1 MSYRLI
7 IRPKAERDIQDA
19 FEWYDAQTPGLRS
32 EFIRAVDVCLSGV
45 GRNPFAYSLV
55 YQQARRALVRRFPY
69 AILFVCDQELGDF
82 WKTFSLMVGSA
93 HPTVAT
99 VAG

>member
-1 MSYRLI
+1 VSYRLI
-7 IRPKAERDIQDA
+7 IRPEAEWDIQDA
-19 FEWYDAQTPGLRS
+19 FKWYDAQTPGLGA

-69 AILFVCDQELGDF
+69 AILFVCDQELVSVIACLHSKRSPRSWQDR
-82 WKTFSLMVGSA
+82 L
-93 HPTVAT
+93 
-99 VAG
+99 